1 MVIISKLRYLKFDM
15 MKIKIAFFICISVV
29 TSTFDSFSF
38 TRIESSYFFVVNR
51 FTFFAHFLIQD

>member
-1 MVIISKLRYLKFDM
+1 MVIISKLRYLKFD

-38 TRIESSYFFVVNR
+38 TLIESSYFFVVNC